1 MSATTCDTCGLP
13 DELCVC
19 TDVERMQT
27 EVTIRTDRRRYDKA
41 VTIVEGVETDRGDL
55 ASALK
60 SQMACGGTVKD
71 GHIELQGDHVDRVAA
86 ELDTRGYRVVVE

>member
-86 ELDTRGYRVVVE
+86 ELDTRGYSVVVE